1 MTTFAHH
8 IPVATIYRQ
17 LHNPSAGTFRSCAL
31 CTHGDDRGQRCYA
44 PAAHS
49 GLYGMSAADAR
60 GSAGPCGPHG
70 LLLELEAA

>member
-31 CTHGDDRGQRCYA
+31 CTHGDDRGQRWPLRA
-44 PAAHS
+44 PRSIA
-49 GLYGMSAADAR
+49 
-60 GSAGPCGPHG
+60 
-70 LLLELEAA
+70 